1 MIQATVFRRIISGV
15 LLVLFAFS
23 ITPKKLLHDLVA
35 THTDTKPGT
44 FLSNTHTAQIHKSG
58 INCQV
63 DQLIVESPFL
73 ELVIHKV
80 VTLPATENDFYPRR
94 CYFSFFL
101 PLINNSL
108 RGPPNA

>member
-1 MIQATVFRRIISGV
+1 MFQSAIFRRIISGV
-15 LLVLFAFS
+15 LLVLFTFS
-23 ITPKKLLHDLVA
+23 ITPKKILHDLVA
-35 THTDTKPGT
+35 AHTDAKPGT

-73 ELVIHKV
+73 EIEVHALVPLLIPK
-80 VTLPATENDFYPRR
+80 NDFYQTRV
-94 CYFSFFL
+94 CFSFFL
-101 PLINNSL
+101 TVLDNDL